1 MNNEI
6 FLDMGLFYSVLIRL
20 IKEPS
25 KAFPV
30 QCGLSS
36 VESPILMIIARKFI
50 KSYTSHY
57 RTLMVLICL
66 SVLCS
71 CSSNEELP
79 DEKLIEKELY
89 DQAQTRLKS
98 ENFSTAIMS
107 LQTLESRFPFGRYA
121 EQAQAELIYAY
132 FKNFEYEASR
142 SAADRF
148 INLHPRHP
156 HTSYAYYIKGLSS
169 FTDDSGLFNR
179 YFVSDLSKR
188 DMGPAQNSFDD
199 LSEFLSRYPESR
211 YAPHAKQRMIYLRNL
226 MAKHEM
232 YVADF
237 YMKRGAYLAALGRA
251 KYVIEHIPNTPQTPF
266 ALSVLVEAYG
276 KLDYQELK
284 QSNLEVLKSNFPE
297 FAIKIDTATGKRSWV
312 NVISLGVFGDKGI
325 PAPDA

>member
-1 MNNEI
+1 
-6 FLDMGLFYSVLIRL
+6 
-20 IKEPS
+20 
-25 KAFPV
+25 
-30 QCGLSS
+30 
-36 VESPILMIIARKFI
+36 
-50 KSYTSHY
+50 
-57 RTLMVLICL
+57 MVLICL

-79 DEKLIEKELY
+79 DERLIEKELY

-98 ENFSTAIMS
+98 ENFSTAIVS
-107 LQTLESRFPFGRYA
+107 LQALESRFPFGRYA

-188 DMGPAQNSFDD
+188 DMEPAQNSFDD

-232 YVADF
+232 HVADY
-237 YMKRGAYLAALGRA
+237 YMKRGAYLAAIGRA
-251 KYVIEHIPNTPQTPF
+251 KFVIEHIPNTPQTPF

-276 KLDYQELK
+276 NLDYKELK
-284 QSNLEVLKSNFPE
+284 NNNLEILKLNFPE
-297 FAIKIDTATGKRSWV
+297 FSVKEDAEGKRSWV
-312 NVISLGVFGDKGI
+312 NVISLGVFGDKDI
-325 PAPDA
+325 PAPND